1 MVKHSERSTSEF
13 LHEFVLPSTP
23 PHRSTTSCF
32 ARESCSEI
40 GTAGKSNSEGELCQP
55 EVPELGW
62 TPLAT
67 TDSPAAW
74 VVHGNLNRFAS
85 FATSAEGIED
95 ESL

>member
-1 MVKHSERSTSEF
+1 MSSCCLRLLRTGPRHPALHVK
-13 LHEFVLPSTP
+13 
-23 PHRSTTSCF
+23 
-32 ARESCSEI
+32 
-40 GTAGKSNSEGELCQP
+40 TAQLKLEPLEKSNSEGELCQP

-67 TDSPAAW
+67 TDSPATW